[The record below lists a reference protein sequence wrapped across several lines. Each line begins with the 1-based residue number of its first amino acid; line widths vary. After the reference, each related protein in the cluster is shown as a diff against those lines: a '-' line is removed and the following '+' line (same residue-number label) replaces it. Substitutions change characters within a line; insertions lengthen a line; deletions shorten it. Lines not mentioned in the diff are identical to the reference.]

1 MLTDTDRRVIRKAMA
16 FDLMCIIEERPEQE
30 TFTAEEL
37 KRLII
42 EYAET
47 SS

>member
-1 MLTDTDRRVIRKAMA
+1 MLTDTDRQIIRKAMA
-16 FDLMCIIEERPEQE
+16 FDLIGIIEDRPEQE

-42 EYAET
+42 ECAET
-47 SS
+47 SP